1 LRSTTTTIFET
12 TDLDGAS
19 FDYIIVG
26 AGSAGCVLAARLTED
41 PDIRV
46 AVVEAGGRDNHVW
59 LNMPA
64 GILNLRSSP
73 AFDWGYYSQPIAGCA
88 NRTIQWRRGKV
99 LGGSSSVNGMM
110 YVRGHK
116 LDYDRWASLGLQGWS
131 FAECLP
137 YFKKAEANESKL
149 NDPYHSQSGP
159 LGVCDARG
167 GTPIYGSFINAAKQ
181 AGYAETADF
190 NGEQQDGFG
199 YFQFNIHAG
208 RRCSTARAYMHPST
222 SRANLTVLIHSH
234 TTRVLFENKRAV
246 GVEYSQFGVRK
257 RINAHKEVIV
267 CAGTVNSPQLL
278 KLSGVGPADELTRH
292 EIDVVS
298 DSPGV
303 GENLQDHF
311 DYLLEHECLTTDT
324 FDVYH
329 NSRIRKAWAGL
340 QFLLSRSGP
349 GISVP
354 LDVGGFLKTDEALAA
369 PDVQLQML
377 GALLSE
383 DRQTPGFKIHI
394 TILRPESR
402 GRIELGS
409 NDPFDAP
416 KIFPNFLACQSDR
429 DTIRAGVRLTR
440 KILSQPAM
448 DAYRGRELRPGDGV
462 VTDDDLDRNIAAHGE
477 MDQHCVGTC
486 AMGTQHPAVVDRHCR
501 VFGVEGLRVVDA
513 SVMPTII
520 GGNTNAPTIMIA
532 EKIADAIRGAPTA
545 SSA

>member
-1 LRSTTTTIFET
+1 
-12 TDLDGAS
+12 
-19 FDYIIVG
+19 
-26 AGSAGCVLAARLTED
+26 
-41 PDIRV
+41 
-46 AVVEAGGRDNHVW
+46 
-59 LNMPA
+59 MPA
-64 GILNLRSSP
+64 GILSLRSNP
-73 AFDWGYYSQPIAGCA
+73 AFDWGYYSQPVAGLA

-116 LDYDRWASLGLQGWS
+116 LDYDRWANSGLQGWS

-137 YFKKAEANESKL
+137 YFMKAEANESKF
-149 NDPYHSQSGP
+149 NDPHHSQSGP
-159 LGVCDARG
+159 LGVSDARG
-167 GTPIYGSFINAAKQ
+167 GTPIYGAFINAAKQ
-181 AGYAETADF
+181 AGYSETADF
-190 NGEQQDGFG
+190 NGEQQEGFG
-199 YFQFNIHAG
+199 YFQFNIQAG
-208 RRCSTARAYMHPST
+208 QRCSTARAYLHPAS
-222 SRANLTVLIHSH
+222 SRPNLAVLIHAH
-234 TTRVLFENKRAV
+234 TTRILFEKRRAA

-257 RINAHKEVIV
+257 RINARKEIIV

-278 KLSGVGPADELTRH
+278 KLSGVGPANELTRH
-292 EIDVVS
+292 NIDVVC

-311 DYLLEHECLTTDT
+311 DYLLEQECLTTDT

-329 NSRIRKAWAGL
+329 KSRLRQAWAGL
-340 QFLLSRSGP
+340 QFLLRRSGP

-354 LDVGGFLKTDEALAA
+354 LDVGGFLKTDESLSV
-369 PDVQLQML
+369 PDIELQML

-383 DRQTPGFKIHI
+383 DGRTPGFKIHI

-409 NDPFDAP
+409 SDPFEAP

-429 DTIRAGVRLTR
+429 DTIRAGVRITR
-440 KILSQPAM
+440 QILSQPAM
-448 DAYRGRELRPGDGV
+448 DAYRGRELRPGEHLVSG
-462 VTDDDLDRNIAAHGE
+462 DDLDHEIAAHGE

-486 AMGTQHPAVVDRHCR
+486 AMGTEKPAVVDRHCR

-532 EKIADAIRGAPTA
+532 EKISDAIRGGPETP
-545 SSA
+545 SA